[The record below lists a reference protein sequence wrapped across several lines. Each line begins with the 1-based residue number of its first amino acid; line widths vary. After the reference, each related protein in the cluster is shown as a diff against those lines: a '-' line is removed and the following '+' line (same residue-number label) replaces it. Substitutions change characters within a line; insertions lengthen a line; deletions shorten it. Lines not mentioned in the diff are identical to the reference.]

1 MRTRALHTAI
11 ALTALLLAFA
21 VSPSAHGNPL
31 PQAARDTG
39 DRVDVIISFFD
50 GPDDVDIEDI
60 RKLGGTVK
68 YVYHI
73 IPAIAASLPASALS
87 RILSDGN
94 AETVELDLTIYVDQS
109 PNDPQYGDQWGLNNT
124 GQAGGTP
131 DADIDAPEAWNT
143 TTGDSS
149 VLVAIIDTGAQ
160 VARPAIGVPGCFS
173 DPVSTHPDLAANLWT
188 NPGEIP
194 GDGIDN
200 DGNGKIDD
208 VHGWNFF
215 DNADWLFCSSAED
228 EHGTHVAGTIAAV
241 GNNGVGVTGV
251 SWSASL
257 MILKFIG
264 PSGRFTSDAIAA
276 IEYAAD
282 QGAQVI
288 NASWGGGSFNQ
299 ALKSAIEACGCVFV
313 AAAGNGGSD
322 GVGDDND
329 SFPHY
334 PSSYDSANLIAV
346 AATDHNDSLASFSN
360 FGNISVDLAAPGVSI
375 LSTVPFDGYDSF
387 SGTSM
392 ATPHASGVAALV
404 YSQFPGL
411 TPAQVKDRIL
421 SGVDPVP
428 GLSGVTVTG
437 GRLNAANALT
447 SGPTPGITVSPVSG
461 LVTTEGGGTDS
472 FTVVLDSEPTAD
484 VAIGVSSSDLGEGT
498 VSTTT
503 LTFTPANWSTAQ
515 TVTVTGVDDSVDDG
529 DIVYTIVTAPATGAA
544 EYVGIDADDVSVT
557 NTDDDV
563 SAGILLSDDFNRPN
577 SSTVGQGW
585 VEVEQSSATVSIS
598 GNRLYFGDTSDATN
612 RPMVRRSFA
621 TVSAGTVEWQFDFD
635 WKWDRAEKTYRLFMQ
650 LGDGAQMSDNAQDT
664 GVGVNLIWTKIGG
677 VNQTL
682 AHRNSGSNT
691 GLAEVSGAATLRI
704 VADLAAHTYDVY
716 IDGILIQALVPF
728 DNLVSLDTVRF
739 FTDALNE
746 KHFSGQAFDNVE
758 ISVASSGPGPTPGI
772 TVSPTSG
779 LVTTEAGGTD
789 AFTVVLDSEPTDNV
803 TIGISSSN
811 VGEGTVSTTTLTFT
825 SANWN
830 TAQTVTVTGVD
841 DDVDDGDIGYSVVTA
856 PATGAAEYAGIDPD
870 DVSVT
875 NTDDDGSSAI
885 LLSDD
890 FNRPNSSTVGQ
901 DWVEVEQSGASVSI
915 SGNTLY
921 FGDTSDATNRPLVR
935 RSFAAVST
943 GTVVWQ
949 FDFDWTRSGSEN
961 TYRLFMQLGD
971 GAQMSD
977 GDQDAGVGVN
987 LIWTQIGGAHESL
1000 GHRASGTN
1008 TALVQVSGTATVKI
1022 VADLAAH
1029 TYDVYIDGA
1038 LIQSLVPFDNLVSL
1052 DTVRFF
1058 TDALN
1063 EKNFSGQ
1070 AFDNVELILASA

>member
-264 PSGRFTSDAIAA
+264 PSGGFTSDAIAA

-346 AATDHNDSLASFSN
+346 AATERRLQQTQQLH
-360 FGNISVDLAAPGVSI
+360 G
-375 LSTVPFDGYDSF
+375 
-387 SGTSM
+387 GT
-392 ATPHASGVAALV
+392 
-404 YSQFPGL
+404 GL
-411 TPAQVKDRIL
+411 
-421 SGVDPVP
+421 G
-428 GLSGVTVTG
+428 G
-437 GRLNAANALT
+437 GRA
-447 SGPTPGITVSPVSG
+447 VQCHG
-461 LVTTEGGGTDS
+461 LHKREQA
-472 FTVVLDSEPTAD
+472 VLW
-484 VAIGVSSSDLGEGT
+484 G
-498 VSTTT
+498 
-503 LTFTPANWSTAQ
+503 
-515 TVTVTGVDDSVDDG
+515 
-529 DIVYTIVTAPATGAA
+529 
-544 EYVGIDADDVSVT
+544 YVGRDEPAHGKAVVRHGLGWDGRVAVR
-557 NTDDDV
+557 
-563 SAGILLSDDFNRPN
+563 LRLE
-577 SSTVGQGW
+577 VGQ
-585 VEVEQSSATVSIS
+585 S
-598 GNRLYFGDTSDATN
+598 
-612 RPMVRRSFA
+612 
-621 TVSAGTVEWQFDFD
+621 
-635 WKWDRAEKTYRLFMQ
+635 
-650 LGDGAQMSDNAQDT
+650 
-664 GVGVNLIWTKIGG
+664 
-677 VNQTL
+677 
-682 AHRNSGSNT
+682 
-691 GLAEVSGAATLRI
+691 
-704 VADLAAHTYDVY
+704 
-716 IDGILIQALVPF
+716 
-728 DNLVSLDTVRF
+728 
-739 FTDALNE
+739 
-746 KHFSGQAFDNVE
+746 
-758 ISVASSGPGPTPGI
+758 
-772 TVSPTSG
+772 
-779 LVTTEAGGTD
+779 
-789 AFTVVLDSEPTDNV
+789 
-803 TIGISSSN
+803 
-811 VGEGTVSTTTLTFT
+811 
-825 SANWN
+825 
-830 TAQTVTVTGVD
+830 
-841 DDVDDGDIGYSVVTA
+841 
-856 PATGAAEYAGIDPD
+856 
-870 DVSVT
+870 
-875 NTDDDGSSAI
+875 
-885 LLSDD
+885 
-890 FNRPNSSTVGQ
+890 
-901 DWVEVEQSGASVSI
+901 
-915 SGNTLY
+915 
-921 FGDTSDATNRPLVR
+921 
-935 RSFAAVST
+935 
-943 GTVVWQ
+943 
-949 FDFDWTRSGSEN
+949 
-961 TYRLFMQLGD
+961 
-971 GAQMSD
+971 
-977 GDQDAGVGVN
+977 
-987 LIWTQIGGAHESL
+987 
-1000 GHRASGTN
+1000 
-1008 TALVQVSGTATVKI
+1008 
-1022 VADLAAH
+1022 
-1029 TYDVYIDGA
+1029 
-1038 LIQSLVPFDNLVSL
+1038 
-1052 DTVRFF
+1052 
-1058 TDALN
+1058 
-1063 EKNFSGQ
+1063 
-1070 AFDNVELILASA
+1070 

>member
-1 MRTRALHTAI
+1 MTAT
-11 ALTALLLAFA
+11 ARLT
-21 VSPSAHGNPL
+21 V
-31 PQAARDTG
+31 
-39 DRVDVIISFFD
+39 
-50 GPDDVDIEDI
+50 
-60 RKLGGTVK
+60 
-68 YVYHI
+68 
-73 IPAIAASLPASALS
+73 
-87 RILSDGN
+87 
-94 AETVELDLTIYVDQS
+94 
-109 PNDPQYGDQWGLNNT
+109 
-124 GQAGGTP
+124 
-131 DADIDAPEAWNT
+131 
-143 TTGDSS
+143 
-149 VLVAIIDTGAQ
+149 
-160 VARPAIGVPGCFS
+160 
-173 DPVSTHPDLAANLWT
+173 
-188 NPGEIP
+188 
-194 GDGIDN
+194 
-200 DGNGKIDD
+200 
-208 VHGWNFF
+208 VHDWNFF

-264 PSGRFTSDAIAA
+264 PSGGFTSDAIAA

-612 RPMVRRSFA
+612 RPMARRSFA

-1070 AFDNVELILASA
+1070 AFDNAELILASA

>member
-1 MRTRALHTAI
+1 M
-11 ALTALLLAFA
+11 
-21 VSPSAHGNPL
+21 
-31 PQAARDTG
+31 
-39 DRVDVIISFFD
+39 
-50 GPDDVDIEDI
+50 
-60 RKLGGTVK
+60 
-68 YVYHI
+68 
-73 IPAIAASLPASALS
+73 
-87 RILSDGN
+87 
-94 AETVELDLTIYVDQS
+94 
-109 PNDPQYGDQWGLNNT
+109 
-124 GQAGGTP
+124 
-131 DADIDAPEAWNT
+131 
-143 TTGDSS
+143 
-149 VLVAIIDTGAQ
+149 
-160 VARPAIGVPGCFS
+160 
-173 DPVSTHPDLAANLWT
+173 
-188 NPGEIP
+188 
-194 GDGIDN
+194 
-200 DGNGKIDD
+200 
-208 VHGWNFF
+208 
-215 DNADWLFCSSAED
+215 
-228 EHGTHVAGTIAAV
+228 
-241 GNNGVGVTGV
+241 
-251 SWSASL
+251 
-257 MILKFIG
+257 
-264 PSGRFTSDAIAA
+264 
-276 IEYAAD
+276 
-282 QGAQVI
+282 
-288 NASWGGGSFNQ
+288 
-299 ALKSAIEACGCVFV
+299 FV

-387 SGTSM
+387 SGTTM

-716 IDGILIQALVPF
+716 IDGILIPALVPF

>member
-1 MRTRALHTAI
+1 M
-11 ALTALLLAFA
+11 
-21 VSPSAHGNPL
+21 
-31 PQAARDTG
+31 
-39 DRVDVIISFFD
+39 
-50 GPDDVDIEDI
+50 
-60 RKLGGTVK
+60 
-68 YVYHI
+68 
-73 IPAIAASLPASALS
+73 
-87 RILSDGN
+87 
-94 AETVELDLTIYVDQS
+94 
-109 PNDPQYGDQWGLNNT
+109 
-124 GQAGGTP
+124 
-131 DADIDAPEAWNT
+131 
-143 TTGDSS
+143 
-149 VLVAIIDTGAQ
+149 
-160 VARPAIGVPGCFS
+160 
-173 DPVSTHPDLAANLWT
+173 
-188 NPGEIP
+188 
-194 GDGIDN
+194 
-200 DGNGKIDD
+200 
-208 VHGWNFF
+208 
-215 DNADWLFCSSAED
+215 
-228 EHGTHVAGTIAAV
+228 
-241 GNNGVGVTGV
+241 
-251 SWSASL
+251 
-257 MILKFIG
+257 
-264 PSGRFTSDAIAA
+264 
-276 IEYAAD
+276 
-282 QGAQVI
+282 
-288 NASWGGGSFNQ
+288 
-299 ALKSAIEACGCVFV
+299 

-387 SGTSM
+387 SGTTM

>member
-1 MRTRALHTAI
+1 M
-11 ALTALLLAFA
+11 
-21 VSPSAHGNPL
+21 
-31 PQAARDTG
+31 
-39 DRVDVIISFFD
+39 
-50 GPDDVDIEDI
+50 
-60 RKLGGTVK
+60 
-68 YVYHI
+68 
-73 IPAIAASLPASALS
+73 
-87 RILSDGN
+87 
-94 AETVELDLTIYVDQS
+94 
-109 PNDPQYGDQWGLNNT
+109 
-124 GQAGGTP
+124 
-131 DADIDAPEAWNT
+131 
-143 TTGDSS
+143 
-149 VLVAIIDTGAQ
+149 
-160 VARPAIGVPGCFS
+160 
-173 DPVSTHPDLAANLWT
+173 
-188 NPGEIP
+188 
-194 GDGIDN
+194 
-200 DGNGKIDD
+200 
-208 VHGWNFF
+208 
-215 DNADWLFCSSAED
+215 
-228 EHGTHVAGTIAAV
+228 
-241 GNNGVGVTGV
+241 
-251 SWSASL
+251 
-257 MILKFIG
+257 
-264 PSGRFTSDAIAA
+264 
-276 IEYAAD
+276 
-282 QGAQVI
+282 
-288 NASWGGGSFNQ
+288 
-299 ALKSAIEACGCVFV
+299 

-346 AATDHNDSLASFSN
+346 AVTDHNDSLASFSN

-447 SGPTPGITVSPVSG
+447 SGPTPGITVSP
-461 LVTTEGGGTDS
+461 
-472 FTVVLDSEPTAD
+472 
-484 VAIGVSSSDLGEGT
+484 
-498 VSTTT
+498 
-503 LTFTPANWSTAQ
+503 
-515 TVTVTGVDDSVDDG
+515 
-529 DIVYTIVTAPATGAA
+529 
-544 EYVGIDADDVSVT
+544 
-557 NTDDDV
+557 
-563 SAGILLSDDFNRPN
+563 
-577 SSTVGQGW
+577 
-585 VEVEQSSATVSIS
+585 
-598 GNRLYFGDTSDATN
+598 
-612 RPMVRRSFA
+612 
-621 TVSAGTVEWQFDFD
+621 
-635 WKWDRAEKTYRLFMQ
+635 
-650 LGDGAQMSDNAQDT
+650 
-664 GVGVNLIWTKIGG
+664 
-677 VNQTL
+677 
-682 AHRNSGSNT
+682 
-691 GLAEVSGAATLRI
+691 
-704 VADLAAHTYDVY
+704 
-716 IDGILIQALVPF
+716 
-728 DNLVSLDTVRF
+728 
-739 FTDALNE
+739 
-746 KHFSGQAFDNVE
+746 
-758 ISVASSGPGPTPGI
+758 
-772 TVSPTSG
+772 TSG

-825 SANWN
+825 
-830 TAQTVTVTGVD
+830 
-841 DDVDDGDIGYSVVTA
+841 
-856 PATGAAEYAGIDPD
+856 
-870 DVSVT
+870 
-875 NTDDDGSSAI
+875 
-885 LLSDD
+885 
-890 FNRPNSSTVGQ
+890 RPNSSTVGQ

-1038 LIQSLVPFDNLVSL
+1038 LIRSLVPFDNLVSL

>member
-1 MRTRALHTAI
+1 
-11 ALTALLLAFA
+11 
-21 VSPSAHGNPL
+21 
-31 PQAARDTG
+31 
-39 DRVDVIISFFD
+39 
-50 GPDDVDIEDI
+50 
-60 RKLGGTVK
+60 
-68 YVYHI
+68 
-73 IPAIAASLPASALS
+73 
-87 RILSDGN
+87 
-94 AETVELDLTIYVDQS
+94 
-109 PNDPQYGDQWGLNNT
+109 
-124 GQAGGTP
+124 
-131 DADIDAPEAWNT
+131 
-143 TTGDSS
+143 
-149 VLVAIIDTGAQ
+149 
-160 VARPAIGVPGCFS
+160 
-173 DPVSTHPDLAANLWT
+173 
-188 NPGEIP
+188 
-194 GDGIDN
+194 
-200 DGNGKIDD
+200 
-208 VHGWNFF
+208 
-215 DNADWLFCSSAED
+215 
-228 EHGTHVAGTIAAV
+228 
-241 GNNGVGVTGV
+241 
-251 SWSASL
+251 
-257 MILKFIG
+257 
-264 PSGRFTSDAIAA
+264 
-276 IEYAAD
+276 
-282 QGAQVI
+282 
-288 NASWGGGSFNQ
+288 
-299 ALKSAIEACGCVFV
+299 
-313 AAAGNGGSD
+313 
-322 GVGDDND
+322 
-329 SFPHY
+329 
-334 PSSYDSANLIAV
+334 
-346 AATDHNDSLASFSN
+346 
-360 FGNISVDLAAPGVSI
+360 
-375 LSTVPFDGYDSF
+375 
-387 SGTSM
+387 
-392 ATPHASGVAALV
+392 
-404 YSQFPGL
+404 
-411 TPAQVKDRIL
+411 
-421 SGVDPVP
+421 
-428 GLSGVTVTG
+428 
-437 GRLNAANALT
+437 
-447 SGPTPGITVSPVSG
+447 
-461 LVTTEGGGTDS
+461 
-472 FTVVLDSEPTAD
+472 
-484 VAIGVSSSDLGEGT
+484 
-498 VSTTT
+498 
-503 LTFTPANWSTAQ
+503 
-515 TVTVTGVDDSVDDG
+515 
-529 DIVYTIVTAPATGAA
+529 
-544 EYVGIDADDVSVT
+544 
-557 NTDDDV
+557 
-563 SAGILLSDDFNRPN
+563 
-577 SSTVGQGW
+577 
-585 VEVEQSSATVSIS
+585 
-598 GNRLYFGDTSDATN
+598 
-612 RPMVRRSFA
+612 
-621 TVSAGTVEWQFDFD
+621 
-635 WKWDRAEKTYRLFMQ
+635 MQ